1 MTKMRQKVKGCV
13 VFDHDGTLVDSL
25 AVVVQ
30 ASNQVLAAFGKDPKL
45 APEIVAGMIHPT
57 APRLGLL
64 AGIADPRI
72 QDDMARLFG
81 ELAMRSSNLALL
93 YPGIEEMLAA
103 IGRLGMSQAVLS
115 NSAGIFIRSI
125 LERLGVA
132 SRFIGL
138 VGADEMPAPKPDP
151 RGLLA
156 LLRRAGCEP
165 SQAAYVGDSRTDLQT
180 ARAAGVRAIGVTW
193 GAHPRKELAELGF
206 DVLVDSPSQLVEASN
221 EVRSTSRQR
230 LDDRLAKVRGAR

>member
-1 MTKMRQKVKGCV
+1 VEGCV

-30 ASNQVLAAFGKDPKL
+30 TSNQVLVTFGKDPKP

-64 AGIADPRI
+64 AGIVDPHI
-72 QDDMARLFG
+72 QKEMARMYG
-81 ELAMRSSNLALL
+81 ELALRNSQLAVL

-103 IGRLGMSQAVLS
+103 IGCRGMSQAVLS
-115 NSAGIFIRSI
+115 NSESIFIRSI

-132 SRFIGL
+132 SHFICL
-138 VGADEMPAPKPDP
+138 VGEDDMPAPKPDP

-156 LLRRAGCEP
+156 ILGRAGCDP
-165 SQAAYVGDSRTDLQT
+165 SRASYVGDSRTDLQT
-180 ARAAGVRAIGVTW
+180 ARAAGIRAIGVSW
-193 GAHPRKELAELGF
+193 GAHPRKELEELGF
-206 DVLVDSPSQLVEASN
+206 DVLVDSPSQLA
-221 EVRSTSRQR
+221 
-230 LDDRLAKVRGAR
+230 RLASWLA